1 MMKDKARTFRA
12 AAKFL
17 VGSFAP
23 VAGSARV
30 AEGGNGMDSTVIFV
44 TPAKF
49 DLGGSFGHRS
59 IFQKKRGKGLRG
71 RPPDRGQAA
80 RAMSGL
86 AIRARMNSLA
96 ACAAVAARKMA
107 RLSLRRAVNHEAI

>member
-1 MMKDKARTFRA
+1 MMKGKARAFQA
-12 AAKFL
+12 GAKFPM
-17 VGSFAP
+17 GPFAP
-23 VAGSARV
+23 VAGSAIV
-30 AEGGNGMDSTVIFV
+30 AEGGNGMDSAVIFV

-49 DLGGSFGHRS
+49 DRGAALGIGRS
-59 IFQKKRGKGLRG
+59 FQKKRGNVRRG
-71 RPPDRGQAA
+71 RPPDWSHAA
-80 RAMSGL
+80 RAMSGA